1 MEEDSL
7 VRSVVQKNAARIAE
21 RRLEKRQAAQSRR
34 RVRLTDAATAT
45 RGAEDISVKEVQTL
59 VNLCKGGK
67 ISTPELKILSQVGR
81 KALVVFTDQ
90 SVFMILFRIWGFPFH
105 NINKNQRK

>member
-7 VRSVVQKNAARIAE
+7 VRSVVQKNAAHTAE

-34 RVRLTDAATAT
+34 RVRLTDAAAAT
-45 RGAEDISVKEVQTL
+45 RGAEDISEKEVQTL

-67 ISTPELKILSQVGR
+67 ISTPELKMLSQVGR
-81 KALVVFTDQ
+81 
-90 SVFMILFRIWGFPFH
+90 M
-105 NINKNQRK
+105 

>member
-1 MEEDSL
+1 MEEESL
-7 VRSVVQKNAARIAE
+7 VRSVVQKNAARTAE

-34 RVRLTDAATAT
+34 RVRLTDAAAAT
-45 RGAEDISVKEVQTL
+45 RGAEDISDKEVKTL

-81 KALVVFTDQ
+81 KAV
-90 SVFMILFRIWGFPFH
+90 M
-105 NINKNQRK
+105 